1 MPKMFYEMD
10 PWSQFKQKKIWGKN
24 LAEKSRLQTF
34 SGKILASKS
43 ICFIKGVVMKNY
55 NGGGLN

>member
-24 LAEKSRLQTF
+24 LAEKSRPQTF

-43 ICFIKGVVMKNY
+43 I
-55 NGGGLN
+55 